1 MNYKIVQS
9 GSRGNAI
16 VIEENIL
23 IDCGVSFKKIKDY
36 YSNLQLVLLTHIHG
50 DHFNKKTINRL
61 AKERPIL
68 RFGCCEWLVQPLIEC
83 GVEPS
88 NIDIFEIGKT
98 YDYGLFK
105 IIPVYLYHDVDNC
118 GYRVVMNDKKAIYIT
133 DTNTLDGIEAKGYDL
148 YLIEANYDNEEVEER
163 IKAKQEKGQYVY
175 EYRTKESHLSKEQT
189 DKFLLE
195 NMREN
200 STYEY
205 LHEHVKKQV
214 EL

>member
-118 GYRVVMNDKKAIYIT
+118 GYRLFMNDKKIVYMT
-133 DTNTLDGIEAKGYDL
+133 DTHTLDGIDAKDYDL
-148 YLIEANYDNEEVEER
+148 YLIEGNYGEDEIQQRIEEKKER
-163 IKAKQEKGQYVY
+163 GEFIY
-175 EYRTKESHLSKEQT
+175 EYRAKDSHLSKEQA
-189 DKFLLE
+189 DKFLLK
-195 NMREN
+195 NMGDN
-200 STYEY
+200 SIYEY
-205 LHEHVKKQV
+205 LHEHRNN
-214 EL
+214 